1 MTKKKTDTGALA
13 GSATAGAIA
22 GAAYAID
29 PRQLSMQNEAYAGA
43 VQDNLAHQAASMVG
57 PAPVAAPPDTDW
69 SKPVEYRAWFLPY
82 NVGTGVDHVF
92 ILGGHVATGVQVSG
106 VVKAITLHP
115 NGCVHVRVEVGG
127 KGGVCKYITVKE
139 GHGEQL

>member
-1 MTKKKTDTGALA
+1 MKQKTPNGTTPILNDALA
-13 GSATAGAIA
+13 VARTIEL
-22 GAAYAID
+22 
-29 PRQLSMQNEAYAGA
+29 PL
-43 VQDNLAHQAASMVG
+43 
-57 PAPVAAPPDTDW
+57 PAPDTDW

-92 ILGGHVATGVQVSG
+92 IVGGHVATGVQVSG
-106 VVKAITLHP
+106 IVRSIALHP